1 MMCWLRVLII
11 IGATFASGC
20 ATMGKTVEVKV
31 HKEINWS
38 ISITDFDRLD
48 KDGDG
53 RLSPAELVPSFKEQ
67 IFLITQESIV
77 SQLSSYAAKPE
88 DIQTTVE
95 QIATEFAKY
104 FAKQAFVLIDS
115 NLDGVLSREEVAAVK
130 GKTFPLKIDF
140 KLTVPSPKHG
150 AEVTKGLLPETET
163 AFERAK
169 ALVERG
175 EKRYVLLDFHAAWC
189 SDSKLMDSLFANPQ
203 IQDIVREKFAYVK
216 VDVGNEYFNQ
226 NRSLIT
232 KYDIKGVPTLVVLD
246 SHGNIIDKKL
256 CDKTKGFLD
265 EKDVLD
271 SYGNVIDK
279 EVLEPVTEPARTSGT
294 MDMEKLRKYLLSL

>member
-1 MMCWLRVLII
+1 MMRWLCVLII
-11 IGATFASGC
+11 IGATFAIGC
-20 ATMGKTVEVKV
+20 ATTGKTVEVKV
-31 HKEINWS
+31 HKEFNWG
-38 ISITDFDRLD
+38 ISITDFDRFD

-53 RLSPAELVPSFKEQ
+53 RLSPAELVPSVKEQ
-67 IFLITQESIV
+67 IFLVSQEFIA
-77 SQLSSYAAKPE
+77 SQLSDAAAKPE

-95 QIATEFAKY
+95 QAATELAKH
-104 FAKQAFVLIDS
+104 FAKQAFVQIDS
-115 NLDGVLSREEVAAVK
+115 NLDGYLSREEVAAVK
-130 GKTFPLKIDF
+130 GKTFQVIIDF
-140 KLTVPSPKHG
+140 TLTMSSPKPG
-150 AEVTKGLLPETET
+150 AEVPKGLLPETEM
-163 AFERAK
+163 AFERAN

-175 EKRYVLLDFHAAWC
+175 EKRYVLLDFYAAWC

-256 CDKTKGFLD
+256 CDRIKGLLD
-265 EKDVLD
+265 EKDVFD
-271 SYGNVIDK
+271 SHGNVIDK
-279 EVLEPVTEPARTSGT
+279 KVFEPVTDSAKTSGT
-294 MDMEKLRKYLLSL
+294 MDVEKLRKYLLSL